1 MAVTGGIEMRHSH
14 VGNERLA
21 ELKFIEDIFELA
33 FGADAYEKD
42 YSYSDVLEQLI
53 KWSNMALTVEVERG
67 EV

>member
-1 MAVTGGIEMRHSH
+1 MRHSH

-53 KWSNMALTVEVERG
+53 KWSNMALTVEVARG

>member
-1 MAVTGGIEMRHSH
+1 MKY
-14 VGNERLA
+14 ERFA

-33 FGADAYEKD
+33 FGADAHEKD
-42 YSYSDVLEQLI
+42 YSYSDVLEQLT